1 MAANISAF
9 STPRNSAIS
18 TDTRSFLEA
27 ARLINS
33 DTKCHIRHS
42 RFSSALSRRFYKN
55 NSLRAH
61 GSNLIKTRNLHEQK
75 RALLEAIQAENE
87 SLTILEIKLWEESF
101 HRREALERHRQN
113 VLAYLTRCQC
123 HVRRRQACRLAG
135 KLRFEN
141 NSLCRI
147 MMFCQTRTRGW
158 RGRRLARLT
167 QQNSELCRKRQ
178 EYASVRIQSYQRR
191 QAPKRMLRLLRFQ
204 RQRLEHQAATKIQP
218 LVRAAKCKK
227 DKYCKIMLSRLQ
239 MQRSRAAVCLQ
250 CCTRKKQSRVLF
262 RKLYLEECVRKAKE
276 AKMFIFVEQQ
286 SIPPVALVSPKRPF
300 LVGKPHRE
308 SIVGLI
314 RNERHTLIEHK
325 SKANNGTENNTHS
338 VTQGDL
344 SSELDSAYS
353 FRHLTLDDA
362 SCTGRL
368 SNPMRSNSTT
378 YSDPN
383 IVEIARQ
390 RALARSSLVA
400 KKRRET
406 KEIEQVSVRVAAER
420 AIALELKRKQLL
432 RANVTSK
439 RKSVSPQSAVD
450 DNKKK
455 LEQRETQ
462 VLTSEMLQGTVP
474 EDEKQLQT
482 LSPTSSLAN
491 PLFDVSFE
499 EFIDENENDLV
510 VD

>member
-1 MAANISAF
+1 MASNVSAF

-75 RALLEAIQAENE
+75 RALLEALQAENE
-87 SLTILEIKLWEESF
+87 SLKILEIKLWEESF
-101 HRREALERHRQN
+101 HRREALERHRRN
-113 VLAYLTRCQC
+113 VLAYLTRFQC
-123 HVRRRQACRLAG
+123 HFRRRQACRLAG
-135 KLRFEN
+135 KLRSEH

-147 MMFCQTRTRGW
+147 MTFCQTRARGW
-158 RGRRLARLT
+158 RGRRIALLT
-167 QQNSELCRKRQ
+167 QQNAELCRKRQ
-178 EYASVRIQSYQRR
+178 EYASVRIQSNQRR

-204 RQRLEHQAATKIQP
+204 RQRLEHQEATKIQS
-218 LVRAAKCKK
+218 LVRVAKCKK
-227 DKYCKIMLSRLQ
+227 DKNCKLMLSRLQ

-250 CCTRKKQSRVLF
+250 CCSRKHQSRILF

-276 AKMFIFVEQQ
+276 AKMFTFVEQQ

-308 SIVGLI
+308 STVRLI
-314 RNERHTLIEHK
+314 RNERQTLIEHK
-325 SKANNGTENNTHS
+325 SKANNGTENNTAS
-338 VTQGDL
+338 ATKGDL

-362 SCTGRL
+362 SYTGRL
-368 SNPMRSNSTT
+368 SKTLRSNSTPN
-378 YSDPN
+378 SDPN

-390 RALARSSLVA
+390 RALARSSLIA

-406 KEIEQVSVRVAAER
+406 REIEQASVRDAAER

-439 RKSVSPQSAVD
+439 RKSASPQSAVD
-450 DNKKK
+450 DSKKK
-455 LEQRETQ
+455 FEQRESQ
-462 VLTSEMLQGTVP
+462 FSVP
-474 EDEKQLQT
+474 EDEQQLQT
-482 LSPTSSLAN
+482 LSPTSPLAN
-491 PLFDVSFE
+491 PFFDVSFE